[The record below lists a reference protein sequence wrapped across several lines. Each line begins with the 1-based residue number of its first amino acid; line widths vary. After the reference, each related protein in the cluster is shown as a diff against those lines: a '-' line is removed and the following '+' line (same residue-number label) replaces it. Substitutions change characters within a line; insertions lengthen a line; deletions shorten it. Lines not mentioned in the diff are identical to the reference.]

1 MRAPRRTLKT
11 MFKLVIALLLAV
23 AASADQFEVNQ
34 LHARV
39 LKGEASDAQLDKACA
54 QKDCLASRLYWFTD
68 FEEAKRAAQ
77 ETGRPILVLHLL
89 GRLDEELS
97 CANSR
102 FFRTTLYSDESI
114 ASLMRDDFILYWH
127 SVRPVPRI
135 TIEFGDGRKI
145 QQTITGNS
153 AHYLL
158 ASDGTVLDALPGL
171 YSPGA
176 FRDTLVR
183 WIDLN
188 RRMPQRDAFR
198 NYHRDRIAAI
208 KARWAELSA
217 RSGIQAKALRVPKAL
232 TAEAATA
239 ITTSKAAVDRPVL
252 ASMQFATSLRA
263 INPSDWEVV
272 GTLEAGTVTFSPAA
286 LQLIRRKQF
295 GDVAPKRGEMEAL
308 IMNLKN
314 SVAADTIYNECAL
327 HSEIHEWFVRGLVLD
342 LASLN
347 TRIYDELF
355 LMPESDPWLGL
366 KPPTIFT
373 AIEQ

>member
-1 MRAPRRTLKT
+1 

-23 AASADQFEVNQ
+23 TASADQFEVNQ

-39 LKGEASDAQLDKACA
+39 LKGEASEAQLDKACA
-54 QKDCLASRLYWFTD
+54 QKDCLTSRLYWFTD
-68 FEEAKRAAQ
+68 FEKATRAAQ
-77 ETGRPILVLHLL
+77 ETGRPILELHLL

-102 FFRTTLYSDESI
+102 FFRTTLYSDETI

-158 ASDGTVLDALPGL
+158 ASDGTVLDALPGM
-171 YSPGA
+171 YSPAA
-176 FRDTLVR
+176 FRETLVR
-183 WIDLN
+183 WTDLN
-188 RRMPQRDAFR
+188 RRMSQGDVRR

-208 KARWAELSA
+208 KARWADLSA
-217 RSGIQAKALRVPKAL
+217 RSGVQANALRAPKAL

-239 ITTSKAAVDRPVL
+239 ITASKAMVDRPLL
-252 ASMQFATSLRA
+252 ASMQFAASLRSLD
-263 INPSDWEVV
+263 PSDWTRV
-272 GTLEAGTVTFSPAA
+272 GALEAATVNFSDAA
-286 LQLIRRKQF
+286 VALIRKKQF
-295 GDVAPKRGEMEAL
+295 GDAAPNAGEMEAL
-308 IMNLKN
+308 MMNLQN
-314 SVAADTIYNECAL
+314 SVAADTIYNESAL
-327 HSEIHEWFVRGLVLD
+327 HMQIHEWFVRGIVMD
-342 LASLN
+342 LATLN

-355 LMPESDPWLGL
+355 LTPESDPWLGL
-366 KPPTIFT
+366 KQPTIFT
-373 AIEQ
+373 AIPN

>member
-1 MRAPRRTLKT
+1 MLK
-11 MFKLVIALLLAV
+11 LSIALLLAL
-23 AASADQFEVNQ
+23 AASADQFEVDQ
-34 LHARV
+34 LYARV
-39 LKGEASDAQLDKACA
+39 EKGEALEARLDKACA
-54 QKDCLASRLYWFTD
+54 QKDCITSRLYWFTD

-77 ETGRPILVLHLL
+77 QTGKPILALHLL

-102 FFRTTLYSDESI
+102 FFRTTLYSDEAIS
-114 ASLMRDDFILYWH
+114 SLMRDDFILFWH

-158 ASDGTVLDALPGL
+158 ASDGSVLDVLPGL
-171 YSPGA
+171 YSPAA
-176 FRDTLVR
+176 FRETLVR

-188 RRMPQRDAFR
+188 RRAGQGGDVLRR
-198 NYHRDRIAAI
+198 YHQERIAAI

-217 RSGIQAKALRVPKAL
+217 RSGVRAQALRGKKAP

-239 ITTSKAAVDRPVL
+239 ITASKALVDRPLL
-252 ASMQFATSLRA
+252 ASMQFAASMRA
-263 INPSDWEVV
+263 IDPADWEIV
-272 GTLEAGTVTFSPAA
+272 GRLEAGNVTFSRAA
-286 LQLIRRKQF
+286 LQLIRKKQF
-295 GDVAPKRGEMEAL
+295 GDAEPQPGALDAL
-308 IMNLKN
+308 ITNLQN
-314 SVAADTIYNECAL
+314 SVAADTIFNECAL
-327 HSEIHEWFVRGLVLD
+327 HAEIHSWFATGQVAD

-355 LMPESDPWLGL
+355 LTPESDPWLGL
-366 KPPTIFT
+366 KQPTIFT
-373 AIEQ
+373 AIGE

>member
-1 MRAPRRTLKT
+1 MCKFCMA
-11 MFKLVIALLLAV
+11 MLLAV
-23 AASADQFEVNQ
+23 TASAGQFEVDQ

-39 LKGEASDAQLDKACA
+39 KKGEATEAQLDKACA

-158 ASDGTVLDALPGL
+158 ASNGQVLDALPGM
-171 YSPGA
+171 YSPAA
-176 FRDTLVR
+176 FRETLVR
-183 WIDLN
+183 WTDLS
-188 RRMPQRDAFR
+188 RRASQLGALRT
-198 NYHRDRIAAI
+198 YHRERIAAI
-208 KARWAELSA
+208 KARWEDLSA
-217 RSGIQAKALRVPKAL
+217 RSGVKADALRGPKAL

-239 ITTSKAAVDRPVL
+239 MTASKAMVDRPLL
-252 ASMQFATSLRA
+252 ASMQFAASLRSLD
-263 INPSDWEVV
+263 PSDWTRV
-272 GTLEAGTVTFSPAA
+272 GELEAATVQFSEGA
-286 LQLIRRKQF
+286 LALIRKKQF
-295 GDVAPKRGEMEAL
+295 GSEAPKEGELEAL
-308 IMNLKN
+308 ILNLQN
-314 SVAADTIYNECAL
+314 SVAADTIYNESAL
-327 HSEIHEWFVRGLVLD
+327 HSQIHEWFARNRVID
-342 LASLN
+342 LATLN

-355 LMPESDPWLGL
+355 LTPESDPWLGL
-366 KPPTIFT
+366 KQPTIFT
-373 AIEQ
+373 GIALED